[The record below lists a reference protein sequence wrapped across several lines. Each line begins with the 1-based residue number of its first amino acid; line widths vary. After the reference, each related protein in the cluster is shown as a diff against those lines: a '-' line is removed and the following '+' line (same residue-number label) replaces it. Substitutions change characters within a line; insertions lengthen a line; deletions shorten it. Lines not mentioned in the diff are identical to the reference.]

1 MLESLSACFTGPA
14 PVEESVATPRNRRD
28 WPTSAQLTE
37 LSRLKRENSELR
49 RTNEILRLARSFS
62 PRRPTRPGGG
72 RSVRACPL
80 RPVRGGAVVPGA
92 GDAAMI
98 LVSN

>member
-14 PVEESVATPRNRRD
+14 HVEESVATPRNRRD

-49 RTNEILRLARSFS
+49 RTNEILRLAGSF
-62 PRRPTRPGGG
+62 RPGGRPDQAAAVAFVQAHRG
-72 RSVRACPL
+72 QFGVAPL
-80 RPVRGGAVVPGA
+80 CRVLGMPR
-92 GDAAMI
+92 
-98 LVSN
+98 